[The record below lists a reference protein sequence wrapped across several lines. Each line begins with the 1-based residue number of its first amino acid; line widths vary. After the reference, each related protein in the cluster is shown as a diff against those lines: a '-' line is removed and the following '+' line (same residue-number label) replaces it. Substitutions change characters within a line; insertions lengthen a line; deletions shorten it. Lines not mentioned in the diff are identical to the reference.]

1 MCGHA
6 AADRQ
11 KHTDTRTQIR
21 VTTIHFASSMTHAKF
36 NYSEIIVADT
46 IMLSESFT
54 GDVCT
59 YYIGRRKKSKRPI
72 LSDIYPFGTARTESE
87 DDHCKSLANLNSRS
101 RSLYAIARPSVC
113 LYVVCLSV
121 CNVRAPSG
129 GSNFRQY
136 FYGIRYLGHPLT
148 STENFTEIVQGE
160 PLRRGS

>member
-87 DDHCKSLANLNSRS
+87 DDHCKSLANVNSRS
-101 RSLYAIARPSVC
+101 RLLYANAIARLSVC
-113 LYVVCLSV
+113 CLSSACLSV
-121 CNVRAPSG
+121 TFVCPTQSVQIFGNISTA
-129 GSNFRQY
+129 
-136 FYGIRYLGHPLT
+136 LGTLATH
-148 STENFTEIVQGE
+148 
-160 PLRRGS
+160 